1 MPKVVFVGAGSHIF
15 TRRLARDILSFPLL
29 ADSHIVLY
37 DIDPERLEHARFGVQ
52 RIMDARPSAATLTA
66 TSDIAVAISGAD
78 AVICT
83 IAGPFEQWRHDIEIP
98 GEYGIDINIGD
109 TRGPAGI
116 FRFLRMYPAMR
127 QIAQAIATYAPNAT
141 LLNYTNPMAMLCGA
155 LERDTHIKLVG
166 LCHSVQGTAEM
177 LARWIDVPHQEIDF
191 VCAGINHMAWYLSFQ
206 HQGQDLYPRI
216 RAAVERSEIYHE
228 EIVRNEL
235 YLALGYYTTESSGHH
250 SEYNWWF
257 RKRPELIEEF
267 CTPGTGW
274 NPGASQAA
282 LKWYQAHMHRWRDEA
297 AKERANPDPVDLTPS
312 NEYAAAIINAL
323 MGGTPFKFN
332 GNVTNRQ
339 YINNLPLGACVEV
352 PIYVDRQGLHPLAVG
367 DLPPAVTML
376 TNLSSQIEE
385 MAIAGC
391 LSGDPTLIYQACCHD
406 PLTAARLS
414 LKEIR
419 AMVNRM
425 FAASQ
430 PHLPQFSH
438 TRIA

>member
-1 MPKVVFVGAGSHIF
+1 
-15 TRRLARDILSFPLL
+15 
-29 ADSHIVLY
+29 
-37 DIDPERLEHARFGVQ
+37 
-52 RIMDARPSAATLTA
+52 
-66 TSDIAVAISGAD
+66 
-78 AVICT
+78 
-83 IAGPFEQWRHDIEIP
+83 
-98 GEYGIDINIGD
+98 
-109 TRGPAGI
+109 
-116 FRFLRMYPAMR
+116 
-127 QIAQAIATYAPNAT
+127 
-141 LLNYTNPMAMLCGA
+141 
-155 LERDTHIKLVG
+155 
-166 LCHSVQGTAEM
+166 
-177 LARWIDVPHQEIDF
+177 
-191 VCAGINHMAWYLSFQ
+191 
-206 HQGQDLYPRI
+206 
-216 RAAVERSEIYHE
+216 
-228 EIVRNEL
+228 
-235 YLALGYYTTESSGHH
+235 
-250 SEYNWWF
+250 
-257 RKRPELIEEF
+257 
-267 CTPGTGW
+267 
-274 NPGASQAA
+274 
-282 LKWYQAHMHRWRDEA
+282 MHRWRDEA

-332 GNVTNRQ
+332 GNVANRQ